1 MRMLRAALLLLTST
15 ALIAVLAACGGS
27 APVSLETIPVY
38 TGAQPVA
45 PDANFITDAMIK
57 AIEQSNAG
65 QDLTSQ
71 IGLYLLPEDAQ
82 WDDVKQFYMA
92 EIGDDWT
99 AEPELTQ
106 EADVINIIGWQR
118 GGGSSE
124 QILIVGQAEDPLSG
138 NSFLLT
144 GLFSEEGAGA

>member
-1 MRMLRAALLLLTST
+1 MPIPRAALLLLITT
-15 ALIAVLAACGGS
+15 ALTVLLAACGGS

-82 WDDVKQFYMA
+82 WDDVKQFYVA
-92 EIGDDWT
+92 EIGDDWE
-99 AEPELTQ
+99 AEPGLTQ

-118 GGGSSE
+118 GSGRSE

-144 GLFSEEGAGA
+144 GLFSEKATGS